1 MVSLAQDNTLRKGTF
16 FCQVFL
22 LKIIFSSKFRLNS
35 DDPMMATQALQY
47 NNITVSKNEFLRY
60 RLQIYIFWKAKI

>member
-60 RLQIYIFWKAKI
+60 SVTVTV